1 MIKRNNKK
9 GFTIV
14 ELVIV
19 IAVIAILAAVLIPT
33 FAGIIKKANLS
44 ADQQAVRN
52 MNVALAASGDLE
64 GIDAAVDALS
74 ENGFNAADTLVP
86 VSKGYAF
93 YWFETANTVLLVEMN
108 EDETPKA
115 VVYPDDETLAAD
127 FMAASDD
134 VRHNLKGAVKYLN
147 AEVKDADGFA
157 EAFANG
163 QLDIKL
169 EADMTINSA
178 TTVLPD
184 AEVVVDLGGKTL
196 TTGERDTNG
205 SHFYAFDVKGTVT
218 FTNGTID
225 ARGVQIYD
233 GGKIVIG
240 EGATINA
247 VDNDGGACIWLYA
260 GSELVIDGGTFN
272 ALKGDCDDANDA
284 AGKKEPGIINN
295 NGGTI
300 TIKGGTFKSQSN
312 CQAIINNSGSITI
325 EGGTFEASRGVV
337 CAMGGNVTITGGTF
351 TVADDAT
358 SYPVYATAA
367 ATVVVEAGSLNTAT
381 NNVVAVCAPTNEGY
395 TSAKITLKAG
405 VVVNGEALTEDVT
418 LDEAGEKFVSAP

>member
-33 FAGIIKKANLS
+33 FSGIIKKAQLS
-44 ADQQAVRN
+44 SDQQAVRN
-52 MNVALAASGDLE
+52 MNVALAASGDL
-64 GIDAAVDALS
+64 GDDMNKVIDALS
-74 ENGFNAADTLVP
+74 ENGFNSKKALIP
-86 VSKGYAF
+86 VSKDFQFMYSK
-93 YWFETANTVLLVEMN
+93 ANDCIVLVN
-108 EDETPKA
+108 EKNE
-115 VVYPDDETLAAD
+115 VVYPENITYDAAD
-127 FMAASDD
+127 LESLE
-134 VRHNLKGAVKYLN
+134 NSVKYLN

-163 QLDIKL
+163 QMDIKL

-225 ARGVQIYD
+225 ARGVQIYG

-337 CAMGGNVTITGGTF
+337 CAIGGNVTITGGTF

-358 SYPVYATAA
+358 SYPVYATGA

-405 VVVNGEALTEDVT
+405 VVVNGAALTEDVT
-418 LDEAGEKFVSAP
+418 LDGAGEKFVSAP